1 MGTTEV
7 LHPEEIAQLKVYV
20 EGRHMTH
27 VCRSLKA
34 HLEDLMR
41 QGNLKGPR

>member
-7 LHPEEIAQLKVYV
+7 LHLEEIAQLKVYV
-20 EGRHMTH
+20 EGGHMTQ
-27 VCRSLKA
+27 VCRTLKA

-41 QGNLKGPR
+41 KAI